1 MNTSKIEAILPD
13 SKLGEI
19 RPCTTPGKL
28 QFHLLVKDRRN
39 LSSKILDIPKLTKAL
54 SNDKRFSEVK
64 SSEELGVVKAKYGE
78 AEITV
83 LMSGRIV
90 VKKTSSEGE
99 AQETLENLAP
109 LVRDSIF

>member
-13 SKLGEI
+13 CKLGEI
-19 RPCTTPGKL
+19 RPCTKPGLL
-28 QFHLLVKDRRN
+28 QFHLLVKD
-39 LSSKILDIPKLTKAL
+39 LKDLTSKVIDIPKLTKIL
-54 SNDKRFSEVK
+54 SNDGRFIEVK

-78 AEITV
+78 AEITI

-99 AQETLENLAP
+99 AQEILENLAP